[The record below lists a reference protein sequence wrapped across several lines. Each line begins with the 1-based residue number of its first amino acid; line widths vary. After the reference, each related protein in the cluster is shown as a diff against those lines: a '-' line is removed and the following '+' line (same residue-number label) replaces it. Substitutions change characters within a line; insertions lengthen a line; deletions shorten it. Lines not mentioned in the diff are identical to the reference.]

1 MLSGRKAG
9 RHTISVSNM
18 LSSLKRKTMK
28 ISFSKDKIKTR
39 SSIFLNLTEA
49 ISKRKLSKLSYRVD
63 WQRPPPYVSIFSA
76 APWCPNCSDY
86 ITRPVL
92 AYLLPQCTAPT
103 MQFSSH
109 NESGA
114 GRVDHKPLDPSPRLR
129 HTTHPYLAPLLH
141 HTTIPHHTMHSYL
154 APISHT
160 MPYLY
165 QAPI

>member
-1 MLSGRKAG
+1 
-9 RHTISVSNM
+9 M

-49 ISKRKLSKLSYRVD
+49 ISKRKLSYRVD

-129 HTTHPYLAPLLH
+129 HTTHPYLAPIPHQTMPYLH
-141 HTTIPHHTMHSYL
+141 HTTHHITIPHNS
-154 APISHT
+154 PIPHPCSAQPW
-160 MPYLY
+160 MW
-165 QAPI
+165 